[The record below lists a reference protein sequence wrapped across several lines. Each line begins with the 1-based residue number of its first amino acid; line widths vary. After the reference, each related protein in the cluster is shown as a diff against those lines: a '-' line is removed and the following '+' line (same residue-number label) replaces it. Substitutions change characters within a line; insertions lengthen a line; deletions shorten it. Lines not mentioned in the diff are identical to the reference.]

1 MGENVGDR
9 VRDRLSKLDDEPADR
24 IERLVRAQ
32 RNDDRVEARYQIVAA
47 LSNAGRLRM
56 LSLLVKCECCTC
68 ELRAALDLPQSTVST
83 HLSQLFDAGLVHRRR
98 EGRWRYYRATEGV
111 EKLFAALDTV
121 CGGE

>member
-1 MGENVGDR
+1 MGDNVGER

-32 RNDDRVEARYQIVAA
+32 TTNERVEARYQVVAA
-47 LSNAGRLRM
+47 LSNAERLRM
-56 LSLLVKCECCTC
+56 LSLLAECECCTC

-83 HLSQLFDAGLVHRRR
+83 HLSRLFESGLVHRRR
-98 EGRWRYYRATEGV
+98 EGRWRYYRAAKGV

-121 CGGE
+121 GEGE

>member
-1 MGENVGDR
+1 MGDNVGER

-32 RNDDRVEARYQIVAA
+32 TTNERVEARYQVVAA
-47 LSNAGRLRM
+47 LSNAERLRM
-56 LSLLVKCECCTC
+56 LSLLAECECCTC

-83 HLSQLFDAGLVHRRR
+83 HLSRLFESGLVHRRR
-98 EGRWRYYRATEGV
+98 EGRWRYYRAAEGV

-121 CGGE
+121 GEGE